1 MVYSGVAG
9 HSSGGTELPRTVQVV
24 QSGPAESSRY
34 STELP
39 SKVRVELVMQ
49 SLGGTGLPGRILL
62 AQS

>member
-9 HSSGGTELPRTVQVV
+9 HSSGRTELPRTVQVV
-24 QSGPAESSRY
+24 KTGSAESSRY

-39 SKVRVELVMQ
+39 SEVRVELVMQ

-62 AQS
+62 AQN